1 MKHDEYTRTC
11 GACETR
17 LPRAARYCS
26 HCGQSVRELEA
37 FETPV
42 EGSVREASSDDD

>member
-1 MKHDEYTRTC
+1 MKHDEYKRSCEVC
-11 GACETR
+11 GTR

-26 HCGQSVRELEA
+26 HCGQSVRELED

-42 EGSVREASSDDD
+42 SQGQEVAEDGE

>member
-1 MKHDEYTRTC
+1 MNHEEYTRM
-11 GACETR
+11 CEVCATR
-17 LPRAARYCS
+17 LSRAARYCS

-42 EGSVREASSDDD
+42 AGSVREASSDGD